1 MINFIRKRLNRKY
14 KKEELI
20 KRYKEQRL
28 IDTEV
33 QNNGPKGLSA
43 CGGLSH

>member
-1 MINFIRKRLNRKY
+1 MIKLIRKRLNRKY

-20 KRYKEQRL
+20 KRSEEQKL
-28 IDTEV
+28 IDAEV
-33 QNNGPKGLSA
+33 QSNGPKGLSA

>member
-1 MINFIRKRLNRKY
+1 MIKFIRKKFNRKN

-28 IDTEV
+28 IDNEI
-33 QNNGPKGLSA
+33 QNEGPKGLSA

>member
-1 MINFIRKRLNRKY
+1 MIKYIRKRLNRKY
-14 KKEELI
+14 RKEELI
-20 KRYKEQRL
+20 KQYEEQRL
-28 IDTEV
+28 IDAEV

>member
-1 MINFIRKRLNRKY
+1 MLKFIRKRLNRKY
-14 KKEELI
+14 TKEELI
-20 KRYKEQRL
+20 KKYEQQRL
-28 IDTEV
+28 IDNEL